1 MEEQIVQK
9 SAEMFLSMGFK
20 TVTMDDIANELGI
33 SKKTLY
39 QYFSNKNDL
48 VHSCAMYL
56 FDFIECGVDQI
67 CAKSQNPIEEL
78 YEIKNYVLQNLK
90 DESSSPIYQL
100 QKYFP
105 KTYQELS
112 AKQFKKMQSCMVT
125 NLQKGI
131 QMGLFR
137 EDIDLEFVTRVYY
150 KAAMVIRDQEV
161 FPLDKFT
168 LPQLEKYLLDYHLR
182 AIVTPKGLE
191 IIHQLNQQN

>member
-9 SAEMFLSMGFK
+9 SSEMFLSIGFK

-48 VHSCAMYL
+48 VYSCAMYL
-56 FDFIECGVDQI
+56 FDFIESGVDQI

-78 YEIKNYVLQNLK
+78 YEIKNYVLQHLK
-90 DESSSPIYQL
+90 NETSSPFYQL

-105 KTYQELS
+105 KTFQELT
-112 AKQFKKMQSCMVT
+112 AKQFEKMQSCMVT
-125 NLQKGI
+125 NLQKGV

-137 EDIDLEFVTRVYY
+137 EDIDFEFVTRLYY
-150 KAAMVIRDQEV
+150 KAAIVIRDQDV

-168 LPQLEKYLLDYHLR
+168 LPQLEKNLLDYHLR

-191 IIHQLNQQN
+191 IIHQLNQQS